1 MRHAA
6 AAGVATVKAMRPLFF
21 ALLLVAIAACVFWM
35 RWQGGPNGGGEAW
48 LVPVGVLGAVY
59 AAAVV
64 IDVVVHAWK
73 GQGQACR
80 VCGHVR
86 PVRSFRLEG
95 PCPQCG
101 E

>member
-1 MRHAA
+1 M
-6 AAGVATVKAMRPLFF
+6 KAIRPLFF
-21 ALLLVAIAACVFWM
+21 GLLLVALVASVLWM
-35 RWQGGPNGGGEAW
+35 RGQGGPGAGDGAW

-86 PVRSFRLEG
+86 PVLSFRLEG